1 MKLKALNIL
10 ISLFITTCAIT
21 ACMDTDEMDYELNPN
36 ASITA
41 FAIKDSIITYYQ
53 TEVNGVDTTLSKV
66 VVGTNYP
73 FVINQSEGL
82 IYNPDSLPVGT
93 DVSKVVVN
101 ITADTDGVFIVAET
115 DTLWKTTDSLNF
127 TKPVLFKVM
136 AQTGAYGRTYTAKIN
151 IHQQEPEEMSWQK
164 VESNFSTDIQAQ
176 KAVYANNHIHVF
188 ANLENQV
195 ALTTSADGKEWS
207 ALTDIDIPVKADYAS
222 AMAWN
227 NQLYILA
234 ENELYTSTNGI
245 NWNKV
250 ETTQTISRLLA
261 NVDGAENKKLI
272 GADIE
277 NYYIESTD
285 GINWTRHELLPDNFP
300 ISQTNFASY
309 PLNTNPNISRITVI
323 GNSEVKTDT
332 TTCVWTQLNTE
343 NFWTELEP
351 IHSVY
356 TCPKLENASLIAYNN
371 SLYTFGGP
379 GQHNGKI
386 EAFSSFYQS
395 EDNGISW
402 DAVRRNL
409 EFPEEFK
416 SLYEDGDGNY
426 SCIVD
431 NDNFIWIMWSKS
443 GEVWRGRINKLG
455 FEKQ

>member
-21 ACMDTDEMDYELNPN
+21 ACMDTDEMDYEMSSNS
-36 ASITA
+36 SITA

-53 TEVNGVDTTLSKV
+53 TEVNGVDTTLSKTIA
-66 VVGTNYP
+66 GTDYP
-73 FVINQSEGL
+73 FVISHSEGL

-93 DVSKVVVN
+93 DVSKVVVS
-101 ITADTDGVFIVAET
+101 ITADTDGIFIAAET
-115 DTLWKTTDSLNF
+115 DSLWDSKDSLNF
-127 TKPVLFKVM
+127 TKPIVFKVM
-136 AQTGAYGRTYTAKIN
+136 AQTGVYGRTYTAKVN
-151 IHQQEPEEMSWQK
+151 VHQQEPEQFSWTK
-164 VESNFSTDIQAQ
+164 IESNFSPDIQAQ
-176 KAVYANNHIHVF
+176 KAVYANDNIYVF
-188 ANLENQV
+188 ANLEDHV
-195 ALTTSADGKEWS
+195 AMTSSTDGKEWS
-207 ALTDIDIPVKADYAS
+207 ALTNIDIPVKADYSS

-250 ETTQTISRLLA
+250 ETTQTIARLLA
-261 NVDGAENKKLI
+261 NVDGEGCKKLMA
-272 GADIE
+272 ADLE
-277 NYYIESTD
+277 NYYMESTD
-285 GINWTRHELLPDNFP
+285 GINWVRHELLPENFP
-300 ISQTNFASY
+300 VTQTNFTSY
-309 PLNTNPNISRITVI
+309 PLETNPNINRVI
-323 GNSEVKTDT
+323 VTGNDVKTDT
-332 TTCVWTQLNTE
+332 ISYVWAQLDTE
-343 NFWTELEP
+343 NSWTELEP
-351 IHSVY
+351 SHSVY

-379 GQHNGKI
+379 GQHNGSI

-409 EFPEEFK
+409 EFPEEFN
-416 SLYEDGDGNY
+416 SLYENGNGNY

-431 NDNFIWIMWSKS
+431 KDKFIWIMWSKS
-443 GEVWRGRINKLG
+443 GEVWRGRINKFG

>member
-10 ISLFITTCAIT
+10 ISLFITACAIT
-21 ACMDTDEMDYELNPN
+21 SCMDTEGMDYELNPN

-41 FAIKDSIITYYQ
+41 FAIKDSIITQYQ
-53 TEVNGVDTTLSKV
+53 TELDGVDTTLTKI
-66 VVGTNYP
+66 VVGANYP
-73 FVINQSEGL
+73 FIINQSEGL

-93 DVSKVVVN
+93 DVSKVVVS
-101 ITADTDGVFIVAET
+101 ITADTDGIYIAADT
-115 DTLWKTTDSLNF
+115 DSIWSEKDSLNF
-127 TKPVLFKVM
+127 AQPILFKVM

-151 IHQQEPEEMSWQK
+151 VHQQEPEQLSWQK
-164 VESNFSTDIQAQ
+164 IDSNFSSDIQAQ
-176 KAVYANNHIHVF
+176 KAVYANNQIYVF

-195 ALTTSADGKEWS
+195 ALTTSTDGKEWS
-207 ALTDIDIPVKADYAS
+207 TLTNIDIPVKADYTS

-250 ETTQTISRLLA
+250 ETTQTIARLLA
-261 NVDGAENKKLI
+261 NIDGEENKKLI
-272 GADIE
+272 ASDLE
-277 NYYIESTD
+277 NYYIESAD
-285 GINWTRHELLPDNFP
+285 GINWIRHELLPDNFP
-300 ISQTNFASY
+300 VSQTTFVSY
-309 PLNTNPNISRITVI
+309 PLNTNPNINRVIVI
-323 GNSEVKTDT
+323 GDNEVKTDT
-332 TTCVWTQLNTE
+332 ISSVWTQLNTE
-343 NFWTELEP
+343 NSWTELEP
-351 IHSVY
+351 SHIVY

-379 GQHNGKI
+379 GQHNGQL
-386 EAFSSFYQS
+386 EAFCQFYQS

-416 SLYEDGDGNY
+416 NLYENGDGNY

-431 NDNFIWIMWSKS
+431 KDNFIWIMWSNS

-455 FEKQ
+455 FERQ